1 MPNDTRNSRA
11 DAAPVFLA
19 WGIPSVE
26 APDGMFDNAV
36 LWITGGAALLLWTG
50 ISLLLTSA

>member
-1 MPNDTRNSRA
+1 MPNDTREGRTESV
-11 DAAPVFLA
+11 PIFLA

-26 APDGMFDNAV
+26 APDDMFDSAV

-50 ISLLLTSA
+50 LSLLLTS